1 MGDSSRTTTLVRPS
15 QVVQQDPSGEV
26 ILNRY
31 RVLSRCGT
39 GGFGTVCVSWDTR
52 LQRRVAIKRIPLI
65 NGIDSRGVLASTVG
79 EALAEAR
86 TACLLAHPNIVTV
99 YDFEQDGRYAYLVME
114 YVDGLN
120 LSELLSRVEGGTLT
134 YAEVA
139 HVLESVADALAY
151 AHENGA
157 LHLDIKPTN
166 IMIDRSGTVKLTD
179 FGMATLASAAGYG
192 DARGGTVGYMPPEQ
206 IQGMLVDERSDI
218 FSLAVVLWQAI
229 TGKNPF
235 AADSAKTSLV
245 MINHGPKPA
254 LSSTDPGLAGAP
266 EDALMQ
272 ALSPDP
278 TNRYSDVLDFAE
290 DLGSG
295 LGDPAD
301 GEASLRRLISQ
312 SEEDDDIDDEDWEV
326 RHLPLR
332 LRFPWLGAVVNR
344 LVAAACVFWVAHLAL
359 PPAVLD
365 NRAALIASGV
375 MAAVT
380 LAWPPLGSVLSAAA
394 VVFAVSTV
402 RATVSTFPL
411 AAIIGVA
418 LAGWWIAFGHRDHL
432 ATPAL
437 LAPCCLPSPLAGVG
451 LAAYALEPL
460 SAMVTAFVG
469 CLLGTYFPIAVASG
483 FAAQPTL
490 YTLLQALAHLGPWVG
505 AIGAALA
512 AGVGSAITSR
522 GTVASGVVGQIVT
535 ALLLGISQVAA
546 ARVENTSIWAVP
558 DVGTLVIG
566 VGLCV
571 LLCFACAL
579 RGPLDWDQEGDDY
592 E

>member
-1 MGDSSRTTTLVRPS
+1 MGDTSRTSTLVRPTP
-15 QVVQQDPSGEV
+15 VVQQDPQGEV

-65 NGIDSRGVLASTVG
+65 NGIDTRGVLASTVG

-120 LSELLSRVEGGTLT
+120 LAELLARVEGGTLT
-134 YAEVA
+134 YTEVA
-139 HVLESVADALAY
+139 HVLECVADALAY

-166 IMIDRSGTVKLTD
+166 IMIDRTGNVKLTD

-245 MINHGPKPA
+245 MINHGPKPP
-254 LSSTDPGLAGAP
+254 LSQTDPGLAGAP
-266 EDALMQ
+266 EDALLQ

-278 TNRYSDVLDFAE
+278 TNRYSDVQDFAD
-290 DLGSG
+290 DLLSCM
-295 LGDPAD
+295 GDPAD
-301 GEASLRRLISQ
+301 GADSLRRLVSQ
-312 SEEDDDIDDEDWEV
+312 SEDDDIEDEDWEV

-332 LRFPWLGAVVNR
+332 LRFPWLGTVATR
-344 LVAAACVFWVAHLAL
+344 LVSAFTVFWVAHLAL
-359 PPAVLD
+359 PPAILD
-365 NRAALIASGV
+365 GRAALIASGV

-380 LAWPPLGSVLSAAA
+380 LAWPPLGSVLAAA
-394 VVFAVSTV
+394 SVVFAVATV
-402 RATVSTFPL
+402 HATVSSCPL
-411 AAIIGVA
+411 AAVIGVA
-418 LAGWWIAFGHRDHL
+418 AAGWWIAFGHRDHL

-437 LAPCCLPSPLAGVG
+437 LASSCLPSPLACAG
-451 LAAYALEPL
+451 LSAYALEPL
-460 SAMVTAFVG
+460 SAMTTSFVG
-469 CLLGTYFPIAVASG
+469 YLLGVLFPIAAAEG
-483 FAAQPTL
+483 FAAQPTI
-490 YTLLQALAHLGPWVG
+490 YTLLQALAHLGPWVA

-522 GTVASGVVGQIVT
+522 GTVASGVVGQLVAAAILVAT
-535 ALLLGISQVAA
+535 QVAA
-546 ARVENTSIWAVP
+546 ARVENPDIWAVA
-558 DVGTLVIG
+558 DVGHLVIG

-571 LLCFACAL
+571 LLCLACAL
-579 RGPLDWDQEGDDY
+579 RGPLDWDQEGDEY

>member
-1 MGDSSRTTTLVRPS
+1 MGDSIRTSTLVRPA
-15 QVVQQDPSGEV
+15 QVVQQDASGEV

-39 GGFGTVCVSWDTR
+39 GGFGTVCISWDTR

-65 NGIDSRGVLASTVG
+65 SGIDSRGVLASTVG

-114 YVDGLN
+114 YVDGMN
-120 LSELLSRVEGGTLT
+120 LSELLARVEGGTLT
-134 YAEVA
+134 YPEVA

-206 IQGMLVDERSDI
+206 IQGMLVDERSDV

-254 LSSTDPGLAGAP
+254 LTTTDPGLAGTP
-266 EDALMQ
+266 EDALLQ

-278 TNRYSDVLDFAE
+278 TDRYADVQDFAD
-290 DLGSG
+290 DLLVG
-295 LGDPAD
+295 LGDPAE
-301 GEASLRRLISQ
+301 GEASLRRLVSQ
-312 SEEDDDIDDEDWEV
+312 TEEDDVDDEDWEV

-332 LRFPWLGAVVNR
+332 LRFPWLGTVLVR
-344 LVAAACVFWVAHLAL
+344 LLSAATVFWVAHLTL

-365 NRAALIASGV
+365 QRAALVAACV
-375 MAAVT
+375 AAAVT
-380 LAWPPLGSVLSAAA
+380 VAWPPLGSVLASASF
-394 VVFAVSTV
+394 VFAVATI
-402 RATVSTFPL
+402 RASVSSFPL
-411 AAIIGVA
+411 AAVIGVA
-418 LAGWWIAFGHRDHL
+418 AAGWWIAFGHRDHL

-437 LAPCCLPSPLAGVG
+437 LASCCLPSPVAGAG

-460 SAMVTAFVG
+460 SAMTTAFVG
-469 CLLGTYFPIAVASG
+469 YLLGVLFPIAATEG

-490 YTLLQALAHLGPWVG
+490 YTLLQALAHLGPWVA

-512 AGVGSAITSR
+512 AGVGSAVTSR
-522 GTVASGVVGQIVT
+522 GTVASGVVGQLVAA
-535 ALLLGISQVAA
+535 ALLVVSQVAA
-546 ARVENTSIWAVP
+546 ARVENPSIWAVA
-558 DVGTLVIG
+558 DAGTLAIG

-579 RGPLDWDQEGDDY
+579 RGPLDWDQEGDEY

>member
-1 MGDSSRTTTLVRPS
+1 MGDSRRTSTLVRPTP
-15 QVVQQDPSGEV
+15 VVQQDPSGEV

-31 RVLSRCGT
+31 RVLSRCST
-39 GGFGTVCVSWDTR
+39 GGFGTVCVCWDTR

-120 LSELLSRVEGGTLT
+120 LAELLARVEGGTLT
-134 YAEVA
+134 YPEVA
-139 HVLESVADALAY
+139 HILVSVSDALAY

-166 IMIDRSGTVKLTD
+166 IMIDRTGAVKLTD

-206 IQGMLVDERSDI
+206 IQGMLVDERTDV
-218 FSLAVVLWQAI
+218 FSLAVVLWQSI

-245 MINHGPKPA
+245 MINHGPKPP
-254 LSSTDPGLAGAP
+254 LTSTDPRLAGST
-266 EDALMQ
+266 EDALLQ
-272 ALSPDP
+272 ALSADP
-278 TNRYSDVLDFAE
+278 TDRYADVNDFC
-290 DLGSG
+290 DDMLFG
-295 LGDPAD
+295 LGDPEE
-301 GEASLRRLISQ
+301 GEASLRRLVSQ
-312 SEEDDDIDDEDWEV
+312 SEEDDIEDDDWEV

-332 LRFPWLGAVVNR
+332 LRFPWLGTVLVR
-344 LVAAACVFWVAHLAL
+344 LVSAATVFWVAHLAL
-359 PPAVLD
+359 PPAILD
-365 NRAALIASGV
+365 TNAALIAASV
-375 MAAVT
+375 MGLAT
-380 LAWPPLGSVLSAAA
+380 LAWPPLGSVLAAA
-394 VVFAVSTV
+394 SVVFAS
-402 RATVSTFPL
+402 ATVHPSVSSFPL
-411 AAIIGVA
+411 AAVVG
-418 LAGWWIAFGHRDHL
+418 LAVIGWWIAFGHGDHL
-432 ATPAL
+432 ATPSL
-437 LAPCCLPSPLAGVG
+437 LASSCLPSPIACAGM
-451 LAAYALEPL
+451 AAFALEPL
-460 SAMVTAFVG
+460 SAMVTAFLG
-469 CLLGTYFPIAVASG
+469 YLLGTLVPIAAGEG
-483 FAAQPTL
+483 FAAQQTV
-490 YTLLQALAHLGPWVG
+490 YVLLQALAHLGPWIAALG
-505 AIGAALA
+505 SALA

-522 GTVASGVVGQIVT
+522 GTVASGVVGQLVT
-535 ALLLGISQVAA
+535 AVLLAASQVAA
-546 ARVENTSIWAVP
+546 ARVENPDVWAVA
-558 DVGTLVIG
+558 DMGTLVIG

-579 RGPLDWDQEGDDY
+579 RGPLDWDQEGDEY